1 VPDGFVRRPREADL
15 AKVRTTIALKNLG
28 GYREL
33 GGHVVA
39 PSGAVGP
46 TFYTDMRTTSTSTRY
61 TTPGVDWQALFFD
74 EGALMS
80 GKQER
85 YGAGRTYDR
94 SFGAPVIG
102 PVMYSGAYPNLMR
115 DGNEVAVSLSL
126 FGDREGNE
134 GYSKVT
140 SARTALYRDGELVG
154 ENDSSGHGVFPV
166 PPGPAVFRARTEV
179 TRAPEVSD
187 FSTRISVDWTF
198 RSDTTTRERRL
209 PMSVVRFTPEL
220 DATGSAPAYRPLTVP
235 LVVDQQRGADNA
247 PLRHFRVEVSY
258 DDGASWV
265 SLPVLG
271 RAALVGNRAKPG
283 TFASLRVHASDGRGG
298 ELSQTVIRAYRLG

>member
-1 VPDGFVRRPREADL
+1 
-15 AKVRTTIALKNLG
+15 
-28 GYREL
+28 
-33 GGHVVA
+33 
-39 PSGAVGP
+39 
-46 TFYTDMRTTSTSTRY
+46 
-61 TTPGVDWQALFFD
+61 
-74 EGALMS
+74 MS
-80 GKQER
+80 ANQER

-102 PVMYSGAYPNLMR
+102 PVMYSGGYPNLAR
-115 DGNEVAVSLSL
+115 TGDEVSFSLSL

-154 ENDSSGHGVFPV
+154 ENDSSGHGAFPV
-166 PPGPAVFRARTEV
+166 PPGPAVFRARAEV

-187 FSTRISVDWTF
+187 FSTRITVDWTF

-220 DATGSAPAYRPLTVP
+220 DAAGSAPAYRPLTVP
-235 LVVDQQRGADNA
+235 LVVDRQRGVDSP

-258 DDGASWV
+258 DDGATWV

-271 RAALVGNRAKPG
+271 SAALVGNRAEPG
-283 TFASLRVHASDGRGG
+283 TFASLRVHATDGRGG
-298 ELSQTVIRAYRLG
+298 ELSQTVIRAYRLA

>member
-1 VPDGFVRRPREADL
+1 MSAD
-15 AKVRTTIALKNLG
+15 
-28 GYREL
+28 
-33 GGHVVA
+33 
-39 PSGAVGP
+39 
-46 TFYTDMRTTSTSTRY
+46 
-61 TTPGVDWQALFFD
+61 
-74 EGALMS
+74 
-80 GKQER
+80 QER

-102 PVMYSGAYPNLMR
+102 PVMYSGDYPNLAR
-115 DGNEVAVSLSL
+115 TGDEVSFSLSL

-154 ENDSSGHGVFPV
+154 ENGSSGHGTFPV
-166 PPGPAVFRARTEV
+166 PPGPAVFRARAGV

-187 FSTRISVDWTF
+187 FSTRITVDWTF

-220 DATGSAPAYRPLTVP
+220 DAAGSTPAYRPLTVP
-235 LVVDQQRGADNA
+235 LVVDRQRGVDSP

-258 DDGASWV
+258 DDGATWV

-271 RAALVGNRAKPG
+271 SAALVGNRAMPG
-283 TFASLRVHASDGRGG
+283 TFASLRVHATDGRGG
-298 ELSQTVIRAYRLG
+298 ELSQTVIRAYRLA